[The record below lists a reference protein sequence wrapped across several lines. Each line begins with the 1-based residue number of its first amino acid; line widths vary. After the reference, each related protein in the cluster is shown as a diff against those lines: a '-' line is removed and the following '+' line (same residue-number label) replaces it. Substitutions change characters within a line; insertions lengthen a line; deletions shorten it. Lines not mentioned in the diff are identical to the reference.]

1 MRDGFLLVEDSSVD
15 EDFVAC
21 GSDIAATVV

>member
-1 MRDGFLLVEDSSVD
+1 MRDGFLLLEDSYVD

-21 GSDIAATVV
+21 GGYIAATVA